1 MFSQSVI
8 VLKTGILYNVTTAL
22 LAIAF
27 VILAV
32 FAFNRLWGKR
42 RFPFF
47 AKSLVVLAL
56 LSVIPIAIF
65 GFLMYS
71 SFKEVVDVYI
81 YKPLLWNLKS
91 SKEEFLRALRN
102 IQGQVLFLFCLTV
115 SLVLLASSIISRYIS
130 RELKRIGGGMK
141 KISEGDLSVKIIP
154 TSNDEIGDLVT
165 YFDVMAEEIKAAR
178 EKLENWNR
186 ELEAKV
192 AERTKDLRD
201 AMERLLELDKLKT
214 QFISMVSHEL
224 RTPLTSINGFTTQ
237 FIEGKTGPMSE
248 VQMKFLAIMKDSEKR
263 LLGLIDGLL
272 DFANMERGK
281 FSVEKSPQEID
292 PIINDTVAGARGTLE
307 GKGAILTVTTNAPG
321 GKFMGDSNRTRQV
334 LLNLFD
340 NAAKFSTEKPVIEV
354 SSRIEGGNILVS
366 VKDNGIGIAKDQT
379 DKIFERFYQID
390 TSYTRKFG
398 GVGLGLSIAKEIV
411 EAHGG
416 RIWAESEG
424 PGTGTTFYFT
434 LPKVI

>member
-8 VLKTGILYNVTTAL
+8 VLKTGILYNVSTAL

-27 VILAV
+27 VILAIL
-32 FAFNRLWGKR
+32 AFNRLWGKR

-91 SKEEFLRALRN
+91 SKEEFLHALKN

-141 KISEGDLSVKIIP
+141 KISEGDLSVKIAP
-154 TSNDEIGDLVT
+154 TSNDEIGDLVS
-165 YFDVMAEEIKAAR
+165 YFDVMAEEIKVAR

-186 ELEAKV
+186 ELEKKV

-237 FIEGKTGPMSE
+237 FLDGKTGEMND
-248 VQMKFLAIMKDSEKR
+248 VQKKFLLIMKDSEAR
-263 LLGLIDGLL
+263 LLSLIDSLL
-272 DFANMERGK
+272 DFANVERGK

-292 PIINDTVAGARGTLE
+292 PIINDATAGARGTLE
-307 GKGAILTVTTNAPG
+307 VKGVVLTVKTNAPG
-321 GKFMGDSNRTRQV
+321 GKFMGDSNRIKQV

-340 NAAKFSTEKPVIEV
+340 NAAKFSIEKPMIEV
-354 SSRIEGGNILVS
+354 ESRIDGGNIVVS
-366 VKDNGIGIAKDQT
+366 VKDNGMGIAKDQAE
-379 DKIFERFYQID
+379 KVFERFYQID
-390 TSYTRKFG
+390 TTFTRKFG
-398 GVGLGLSIAKEIV
+398 GVGLGLAIAKEIV

-416 RIWAESEG
+416 RIWAQSPG
-424 PGTGTTFYFT
+424 PGSGSTFYFT